1 MADED
6 TLRAER
12 AVAEEEA
19 NQWAYVLLAVLP
31 IVGGWW
37 KYTRLLRRRSRGAL
51 SPVEF

>member
-19 NQWAYVLLAVLP
+19 NQWAYVLWAVLP
-31 IVGGWW
+31 IVEIHAATAAQVSGRPTSG
-37 KYTRLLRRRSRGAL
+37 
-51 SPVEF
+51 